1 MAQKIHKINNNDIL
15 YILDKM
21 AKLDLDIKTG
31 EVDKYQGIELFFL
44 KIMG

>member
-1 MAQKIHKINNNDIL
+1 MVQKMRKINNEDIL
-15 YILDKM
+15 YIIDKM
-21 AKLDLDIKTG
+21 SKLDYEIKTG

>member
-1 MAQKIHKINNNDIL
+1 MIQKMRKIKNDDIL

-21 AKLDLDIKTG
+21 AILDYQIKSG
-31 EVDKYQGIELFFL
+31 EIDKYQGIELFFL